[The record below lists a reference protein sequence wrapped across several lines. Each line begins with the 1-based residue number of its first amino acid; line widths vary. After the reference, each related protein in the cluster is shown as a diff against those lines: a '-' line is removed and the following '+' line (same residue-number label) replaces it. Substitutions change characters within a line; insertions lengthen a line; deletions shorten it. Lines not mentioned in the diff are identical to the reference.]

1 MAKKKAVAKPA
12 AKKAPARK
20 PVAKKAV
27 KASRAAVAA
36 SKDDKPSLE
45 EILDSADRAF
55 TDMVKRYYA
64 LAVAYVQA
72 VDIYGSAGKKAF
84 MGRFPLTTNALRN
97 LELVGRGRLLP
108 QFSLCSNRFTVGLV
122 ELTNSLDIQ
131 YKLIGAAKGMIR
143 CVENGKVVSKSFDEL
158 TAKESDI
165 VLSVVA
171 EGDEDLD
178 PIELADKITR
188 RMAEARA
195 SFKHTSK
202 PKYKI
207 HVKDGVAYVRFF
219 RSVSYTAEALGKIIA
234 EMKERA

>member
-1 MAKKKAVAKPA
+1 MAKKKVAAKPA

-20 PVAKKAV
+20 PAAKKAST
-27 KASRAAVAA
+27 ANVA
-36 SKDDKPSLE
+36 KDKPTLK

-55 TDMVKRYYA
+55 TDMVRRYYA

-131 YKLIGAAKGMIR
+131 YKLLGAAKGMIR
-143 CVENGKVVSKSFDEL
+143 CVGSDGKIVSKSFDEL
-158 TAKESDI
+158 TSKESDI

-171 EGDEDLD
+171 EGDEGLD
-178 PIELADKITR
+178 PIDLSDKITK

-202 PKYKI
+202 PRYKI

-219 RSVSYTAEALGKIIA
+219 KSVSYTAEALEKIVA
-234 EMKERA
+234 EMKECI

>member
-1 MAKKKAVAKPA
+1 
-12 AKKAPARK
+12 
-20 PVAKKAV
+20 
-27 KASRAAVAA
+27 
-36 SKDDKPSLE
+36 
-45 EILDSADRAF
+45 
-55 TDMVKRYYA
+55 MVKRYYA

-84 MGRFPLTTNALRN
+84 TGRFPLTTNALRN

-143 CVENGKVVSKSFDEL
+143 CVGPDGRIVSKSFDEL
-158 TAKESDI
+158 TSKESDI

-178 PIELADKITR
+178 PLALSDKITK

-195 SFKHTSK
+195 SFRHSPKPDYRIHT
-202 PKYKI
+202 
-207 HVKDGVAYVRFF
+207 KDGVAYVRFF
-219 RSVSYTAEALGKIIA
+219 KSVSYTVEALEKIVA
-234 EMKERA
+234 KMKEYGQA